1 MCQTQFRVVMFSS
14 RSSTAVLEILREWG
28 KEVQKTLPILLC
40 LEQWAEPSRQQR
52 VCSILCESNTN
63 SNPRTKYS
71 CCYCVAGVNFT
82 LWACLCFCVLWCHYI
97 PGDTCSGNLLK
108 GFFFVPW
115 LSVYMYFYSEQT
127 IFYVIAKYSLQAC
140 SSDLNQEQV
149 WRFFLKVLPEMWV
162 TSKLQLN
169 YEFSCSLRDCLTFCK
184 LWHGSNS
191 QINLL

>member
-1 MCQTQFRVVMFSS
+1 MHLSLYRDHRRKNISLKQVSIQVSMLGDCFYNHWVVS
-14 RSSTAVLEILREWG
+14 RQCVKHSLE
-28 KEVQKTLPILLC
+28 LLC
-40 LEQWAEPSRQQR
+40 FPPAALQLYWRYWGSEEKRYRKLCLFCSASNSELNPAGSKEFSASCVKATQTAIQW
-52 VCSILCESNTN
+52 
-63 SNPRTKYS
+63 TKYS

-149 WRFFLKVLPEMWV
+149 WR
-162 TSKLQLN
+162 
-169 YEFSCSLRDCLTFCK
+169 
-184 LWHGSNS
+184 
-191 QINLL
+191 